1 MDITRFPVIRFSCKE
16 NFTSEKRLAL
26 KINKWLCVACSDGGH
41 KIFRMD
47 TGLPLIETIFKDHHK
62 CMELAVYIAEKYK
75 DVFDLWEA
83 EPTMELLR
91 VAQYTIPNGTEVYKR
106 IEQVSSQACLS

>member
-1 MDITRFPVIRFSCKE
+1 MDIQEFPLIRFSCKE
-16 NFTSEKRLAL
+16 NFTSERRLAL
-26 KINKWLCVACSDGGH
+26 KINKWLCVAYSDGGH

-47 TGLPLIETIFKDHHK
+47 TGLPLIETIFKDKYK
-62 CMELAVYIAEKYK
+62 CIELAAYIAEKYK
-75 DVFDLWEA
+75 DVFDIWEA

-106 IEQVSSQACLS
+106 IEQACLS